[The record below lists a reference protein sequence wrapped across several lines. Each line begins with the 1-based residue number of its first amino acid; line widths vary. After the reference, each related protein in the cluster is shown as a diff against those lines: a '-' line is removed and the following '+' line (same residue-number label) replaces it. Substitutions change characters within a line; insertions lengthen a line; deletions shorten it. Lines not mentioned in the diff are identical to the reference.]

1 MPNFEDFISK
11 ISQND
16 WSNFKEPVTEANEN
30 SEAMPWFLK
39 SSANVTCEILKQYT
53 KWLTDNYNITPKN

>member
-1 MPNFEDFISK
+1 MSNFEDFTSK
-11 ISQND
+11 ISQNN
-16 WSNFKEPVTEANEN
+16 WSDFEEPITESNEN
-30 SEAMPWFLK
+30 AKAMPWILK

>member
-1 MPNFEDFISK
+1 MPNFEDFISN
-11 ISQND
+11 ISQHN
-16 WSNFKEPVTEANEN
+16 WSDCEEPITEANQDAK
-30 SEAMPWFLK
+30 AMPWILK